1 VSPTLGVKLVSYFL
15 VEVDETVRKHFTV
28 TEWKV
33 QHGTL
38 TYVIGD
44 EDTKERFTRLY
55 FELNEKGYLPILRS
69 ENGKKVLRIFTRRRE
84 PPRHNPIWNL
94 VLLIATMTTVILAG
108 YLFTTGE
115 VYNVVDPTFSEQRM
129 LHMLAYVA
137 SIFFVLGTHE
147 LGHKIACMRHHLKST
162 PPYFIPGPPMI
173 GGSLGAVMIQETPI
187 LNRDQLFDVG
197 LLGPLLG
204 FVASII
210 VTLLGFSLSYVIPI
224 DVAQSL
230 SEQGLASPLSVEPLL
245 FTLIG
250 TRIATFFLQLG
261 PDQAIL
267 MHPVAF
273 AGWVG
278 MLITFLN
285 ALPVGQLDGG
295 HVVRAALGPQKH
307 KIVSMI
313 AIAIMVITGFIMMAL
328 LALVILTTRPHPG
341 PLDDVSSLSRSR
353 KALFPFLL
361 VICGLCFTSL
371 FNPVV
376 F

>member
-1 VSPTLGVKLVSYFL
+1 MSPTLGVKLMSHFL
-15 VEVDETVRKHFTV
+15 VEVDEIVRKHFTV
-28 TEWKV
+28 NEWKV
-33 QHGTL
+33 QHGIL
-38 TYVIGD
+38 TYVIED

-55 FELNEKGYLPILRS
+55 FELNGKGYLPILRS
-69 ENGKKVLRIFTRRRE
+69 ENGKKVLRIFRRRE
-84 PPRHNPIWNL
+84 PPRHNPIWNV
-94 VLLIATMTTVILAG
+94 VLLIATMATVIFAG

-115 VYNVVDPTFSEQRM
+115 VYNIVDPTFSGQRM

-137 SIFFVLGTHE
+137 SIFFVLSVHE

-230 SEQGLASPLSVEPLL
+230 SEQGLTSPLPVEPLL

-250 TRIATFFLQLG
+250 TRIATLFLQLG

-295 HVVRAALGPQKH
+295 HVVRAALGPRKH
-307 KIVSMI
+307 RIASMI

-328 LALVILTTRPHPG
+328 LALIILMTRPHPG

-353 KALFPFLL
+353 KALFPLLL